1 MDIIRDPEEGAGFD
15 ARQTM
20 YPSEL
25 RVRAK
30 SQALGA
36 LTSTCYCVVL
46 SGSAAFVSQGHGFS
60 WTLRAGGFVAI
71 PGAFDLE
78 VANSES
84 RVVCIERFG
93 FRAIPVAGCIETKGR
108 LSYIDGCSDSI
119 LCMPPRM
126 GDPVLNH
133 LHFPSG
139 VRQSEH
145 THPSLRLGAVL
156 SGAGEAFSRQGQGFR
171 EPLAPGAV
179 FQLHP
184 HEMHAFSTQD
194 AGSTLDVVAYHPDSD
209 WGPTDAGHPMLNRTY
224 LTGR

>member
-1 MDIIRDPEEGAGFD
+1 MDILRDPEEGAGFD

-25 RVRAK
+25 RVRTK
-30 SQALGA
+30 SQVLGT

-46 SGSAAFVSQGHGFS
+46 AGSASFVCKASGFS
-60 WTLRAGGFVAI
+60 WALRVGGFVAI
-71 PGAFDLE
+71 PGTFELE
-78 VANSES
+78 VSGPHAKI
-84 RVVCIERFG
+84 VCIERFG
-93 FRAIPVAGCIETKGR
+93 FRALPMAGCIEEKGR

-119 LCMPPRM
+119 LCMPPRQ

-133 LHFPSG
+133 LHFPVG
-139 VRQSEH
+139 VRQTEH

-156 SGAGEAFSRQGQGFR
+156 SGRGEAFSKQGDGFR

-179 FQLHP
+179 FWLHP

-194 AGSTLDVVAYHPDSD
+194 SRSTLDVVAYHPDSD
-209 WGPTDAGHPMLNRTY
+209 WGPTDSGHPMLNRTY
-224 LTGR
+224 LVGR